1 MLGAN
6 AKSEVILD
14 SIRNY
19 LKDRDDQ
26 NVSYVRER
34 RAEQDAN
41 RAANFEAA
49 GIGNYEGFM
58 GSTGRFQPSQTSSQ
72 KATEGSP
79 ERASAAIG
87 STLDSIKDY
96 LKDRDDQ
103 IGSYARERL
112 AQQDANRLENLAGVG
127 DYRGFMRSTGRFQPS
142 QRKGGPKQAAAAIE
156 ATYEAMRKGQQG
168 GADGGTTP
176 VLSDGGYFPGYS
188 KTPAAA
194 EIEGIK
200 LFQSQFKNLAE
211 PEKEYFN
218 VASKGGTFDKLLGY
232 SGVDPNV
239 QAIGTPEYNKFIS
252 AARSLGA
259 RDIPGSKAVQQ
270 QLGIR
275 NIDSL
280 NDLRKIYDEMITN
293 KLKMGQRFETEESKA
308 LSGAYE
314 EDQAVKAADVRR
326 YQDLFGDQVT
336 KSEVEKLLNVEGQNQ
351 ETVKQFLDDYMNT
364 YGGAVTTEAYDLI
377 RQ

>member
-1 MLGAN
+1 MAAN
-6 AKSEVILD
+6 TQSEAILD

-49 GIGNYEGFM
+49 GIGNYADFM
-58 GSTGRFQPSQTSSQ
+58 GSTGRFQPGQTSSQ

-79 ERASAAIG
+79 ERAAAAIG

-103 IGSYARERL
+103 TSGYARERL
-112 AQQDANRLENLAGVG
+112 AQQDANRLENLTGVG
-127 DYRGFMRSTGRFQPS
+127 DYADFMGSTGRFQPS
-142 QRKGGPKQAAAAIE
+142 QRKGGPKQAASAIE
-156 ATYEAMRKGQQG
+156 ATYEAMQKGQQG

-176 VLSDGGYFPGYS
+176 VLSTGGYFPGS
-188 KTPAAA
+188 SAAA

-211 PEKEYFN
+211 PEKKYFK

-314 EDQAVKAADVRR
+314 EDQAVKAADVGR
-326 YQDLFGDQVT
+326 YQDMFGDQIT
-336 KSEVEKLLNVEGQNQ
+336 ESEVEKLLNIEGQNQ

-364 YGGAVTTEAYDLI
+364 YGGAVTTDAYDLI
-377 RQ
+377 R

>member
-49 GIGNYEGFM
+49 GIGNYADFM
-58 GSTGRFQPSQTSSQ
+58 SSTGRFQPGQTSSQ

-79 ERASAAIG
+79 ERA
-87 STLDSIKDY
+87 
-96 LKDRDDQ
+96 
-103 IGSYARERL
+103 
-112 AQQDANRLENLAGVG
+112 
-127 DYRGFMRSTGRFQPS
+127 
-142 QRKGGPKQAAAAIE
+142 AAAIE
-156 ATYEAMRKGQQG
+156 STYEALRKGQQG

-188 KTPAAA
+188 KSPAAA

-200 LFQSQFKNLAE
+200 LFESQFKNLE
-211 PEKEYFN
+211 KPEKEYFN
-218 VASKGGTFDKLLGY
+218 VASKGGTFDKLLAY
-232 SGVDPNV
+232 SGIDPNA
-239 QAIGTPEYNKFIS
+239 QAIGIPEYNKFTN

-259 RDIPGSKAVQQ
+259 RDIPGSKAVQK

-314 EDQAVKAADVRR
+314 EDQAVKAADVQR
-326 YQDLFGDQVT
+326 YQDMFGDQIT

-351 ETVKQFLDDYMNT
+351 EAVKQFLDDYMNT

-377 RQ
+377 R

>member
-1 MLGAN
+1 MA
-6 AKSEVILD
+6 ASTQSAAILD
-14 SIRNY
+14 GIRNY

-26 NVSYVRER
+26 NFSYVRER

-49 GIGNYEGFM
+49 GIGNYADFM
-58 GSTGRFQPSQTSSQ
+58 GSTGRFQPGQTSSQ
-72 KATEGSP
+72 TATEGSP
-79 ERASAAIG
+79 ER
-87 STLDSIKDY
+87 
-96 LKDRDDQ
+96 
-103 IGSYARERL
+103 
-112 AQQDANRLENLAGVG
+112 
-127 DYRGFMRSTGRFQPS
+127 
-142 QRKGGPKQAAAAIE
+142 AAAAIE
-156 ATYEAMRKGQQG
+156 ATYEALRKGQQG
-168 GADGGTTP
+168 GVDGGTTP

-188 KTPAAA
+188 KSPAAA

-211 PEKEYFN
+211 PKKEYFK
-218 VASKGGTFDKLLGY
+218 VASKAGTFDKLLGY

-259 RDIPGSKAVQQ
+259 RDIPGSKGVQQ
-270 QLGIR
+270 ELGIK

-280 NDLRKIYDEMITN
+280 NDLQKIYDEMITN
-293 KLKMGQRFETEESKA
+293 KLKMGQRFETEESKT

-314 EDQAVKAADVRR
+314 EDQAVKEANLRR
-326 YQDLFGDQVT
+326 YQDMFGDQIT

-351 ETVKQFLDDYMNT
+351 EAVKQFLDDYMNT